1 MKIVDIFN
9 MLNINYFVFQVQNIF
24 IFLQSNLMTL
34 FILNVLKLI
43 KNKNI
48 TAVGKYVIL
57 NGFPVIV
64 TNVLLTNM
72 IYF

>member
-1 MKIVDIFN
+1 

-34 FILNVLKLI
+34 FILNVLKLK

-57 NGFPVIV
+57 NGFPVIE

-72 IYF
+72 FYF

>member
-34 FILNVLKLI
+34 FILNVLKI
-43 KNKNI
+43 KKNKNI

-64 TNVLLTNM
+64 TNVL
-72 IYF
+72 

>member
-34 FILNVLKLI
+34 FILNVLKLK

-57 NGFPVIV
+57 NGFPVIE

-72 IYF
+72 FYF

>member
-1 MKIVDIFN
+1 MAGVNKFLD
-9 MLNINYFVFQVQNIF
+9 IF

-34 FILNVLKLI
+34 FILNVLKLK

-64 TNVLLTNM
+64 TKLNISTIFIALYIRLRSG
-72 IYF
+72 